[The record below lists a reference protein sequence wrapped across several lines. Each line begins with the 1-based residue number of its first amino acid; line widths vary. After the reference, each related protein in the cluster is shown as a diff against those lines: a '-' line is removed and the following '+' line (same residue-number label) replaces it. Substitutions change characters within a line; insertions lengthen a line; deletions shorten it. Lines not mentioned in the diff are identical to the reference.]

1 MKRFCEQYINK
12 IVANYCKDNLFFRTN
27 ENSTMAIG
35 ELLRAR
41 GIITEEQLQT
51 VLRQQKIAGG
61 RLGDNL
67 VSLGYISRAS
77 LDGILYEP
85 PLIPKTSDQ
94 TGLEGNFLLN
104 SLLRTMYVSAL
115 QTIPE
120 LSDQTKLT
128 RGVVEELLTVA
139 KKEAFVEI
147 RGPSEKNY
155 NIMRYALT
163 NAGKE
168 RASEALRLC
177 EYIGPVPVPLQAY
190 QLQVQK
196 QTITNE
202 IVSIEKLKRS
212 MSHLVLSEE
221 IVRRL
226 GPASNSGRAIL
237 IYGAAGNGKTAMAEA
252 LISAF
257 EQPVYIPYCI
267 EADGQIIKIF
277 DPSVHIPFGTDPR
290 EVSGDSHP
298 MFLPHLPYDP
308 RWVRCRRPYI
318 ISGGELTLAMLDLD
332 FDPHSKYYEAPLQM
346 KAIGGIFV
354 IDDFGRQRVRPHE
367 LLNRWI
373 FPLERKLDYLT
384 LHTGKKFA
392 VLFDQLVIFA
402 TNFPPEELMDA
413 AQLRRVHYKIKIS
426 PPTADEYK
434 EIFQRVC
441 ESYGLEFSE
450 EIIAYLL
457 NSFYIKHKVPFAGF
471 HPKFIAEHIIA
482 ACNYMG
488 TQPRI
493 TRQLLADSI
502 ENMVV
507 LPNPSSSQE

>member
-1 MKRFCEQYINK
+1 
-12 IVANYCKDNLFFRTN
+12 
-27 ENSTMAIG
+27 MAIG

-41 GIITEEQLQT
+41 GIVSEEQLQK

-67 VSLGYISRAS
+67 ISLGYISRES
-77 LDGILYEP
+77 LDAILNEP
-85 PLIPKTSDQ
+85 PQIAKTPAQ
-94 TGLEGNFLLN
+94 TGLEDNFLLN
-104 SLLRTMYVSAL
+104 CLLRTMYVSAL

-120 LSDQTKLT
+120 LSEHVKLT
-128 RGVVEELLTVA
+128 RGVVEELLTIA
-139 KKEAFVEI
+139 KKDALVEI
-147 RGPSEKNY
+147 RGPSDKNH

-163 NAGKE
+163 IAGKE

-177 EYIGPVPVPLQAY
+177 EYIGPIPVPLQTY

-202 IVSIEKLKRS
+202 IVSIDKLKKS
-212 MSHLVLSEE
+212 MSHLVLSDE

-267 EADGQIIKIF
+267 EADGQIIKVF
-277 DPSVHIPFGTDPR
+277 DPSVHVPFGTDPR
-290 EVSGDSHP
+290 EVSSDKHP

-308 RWVRCRRPYI
+308 RWVRCKRPYI

-332 FDPHSKYYEAPLQM
+332 FDVHSKYYEAPLQM

-426 PPTADEYK
+426 PPTAEEYK

-482 ACNYMG
+482 ACNYLG
-488 TQPRI
+488 TEPRI
-493 TRQLLADSI
+493 TRQLLTDSL

-507 LPNPSSSQE
+507 LPNLS